1 MTKAVILSP
10 VRTAMQRAS
19 VFLATGLL
27 ACAMGTGQAAEP
39 QRVISLG
46 GTVTEIIYDLGM
58 QDKLVADDQSSL
70 YPEAAT
76 RLPRV
81 GYYRAVPAEGVLSL
95 KPDLVIAS
103 ENAGPAS
110 SLEKVRAVGINVIT
124 VSDKPGIESL
134 YERIGQIAKALSAQA
149 KGDALIRQIQAQV
162 KAAQAAPGASRR
174 AVLILNR
181 TGAKLM
187 AGGDTT
193 ANAIMELAG
202 LENVLKAQRG
212 YKPVS
217 AESLLSLQPEMII
230 VTKASLQAAGGLEK
244 FRADPVIAHTPAAAN
259 GQIVVMDDLLALGM
273 GPRVSEAIEQLK
285 AASNHAR

>member
-1 MTKAVILSP
+1 MKKNVVAGVLSLLMASAVCSG
-10 VRTAMQRAS
+10 A
-19 VFLATGLL
+19 LA
-27 ACAMGTGQAAEP
+27 ADA
-39 QRVISLG
+39 RRIVSLG

-76 RLPRV
+76 KLPRV

-103 ENAGPAS
+103 ENAGPVAA
-110 SLEKVRAVGINVIT
+110 LDKVRSVGVTVVT
-124 VSDKPGIESL
+124 VSDKPSIDSL
-134 YERIGQIAKALSAQA
+134 YERIAQIADALDVPEKGESLTTHIKSTLQQAQA
-149 KGDALIRQIQAQV
+149 V
-162 KAAQAAPGASRR
+162 PSESHR

-193 ANAIMELAG
+193 ASAIMELAG
-202 LENVLKAQRG
+202 LKNVLKSQRG

-217 AESLLSLQPEMII
+217 AESLLALKPEMII
-230 VTKASLQAAGGLEK
+230 VTKGSLEAAGGMDK
-244 FRADPVIAHTPAAAN
+244 FKADPAIAFTPAVKN
-259 GQIVVMDDLLALGM
+259 NRIVVMDDLLALGM
-273 GPRVSEAIEQLK
+273 GPRVSVAISQLK
-285 AASNHAR
+285 AAAGHAN

>member
-1 MTKAVILSP
+1 MKKNVVAGVLFLL
-10 VRTAMQRAS
+10 TAGTVCGGA
-19 VFLATGLL
+19 LA
-27 ACAMGTGQAAEP
+27 ADA
-39 QRVISLG
+39 RRIVSLG

-76 RLPRV
+76 KLPRV

-103 ENAGPAS
+103 ENAGPVAA
-110 SLEKVRAVGINVIT
+110 LDKVRSVGVNVVT
-124 VSDKPGIESL
+124 VSDKPSIDSLYQRIAQIAEALNVPEKGESL
-134 YERIGQIAKALSAQA
+134 SAHIKETLQQAQA
-149 KGDALIRQIQAQV
+149 M
-162 KAAQAAPGASRR
+162 PSESHR

-193 ANAIMELAG
+193 ASAIMELAG
-202 LENVLKAQRG
+202 LQNVLKSQRG

-217 AESLLSLQPEMII
+217 AESLLALKPEMII
-230 VTKASLQAAGGLEK
+230 VTKGSLEAAGGMDK
-244 FRADPVIAHTPAAAN
+244 FKADPAIAFTPAVKN
-259 GQIVVMDDLLALGM
+259 NRIVVMDDLLALGM
-273 GPRVSEAIEQLK
+273 GPRVSVAISQLK
-285 AASNHAR
+285 AAAGHAK

>member
-1 MTKAVILSP
+1 MKKNVVAGVLSLL
-10 VRTAMQRAS
+10 MAS
-19 VFLATGLL
+19 TVCGGALA
-27 ACAMGTGQAAEP
+27 ADA
-39 QRVISLG
+39 RRIVSLG

-76 RLPRV
+76 KLPRV

-103 ENAGPAS
+103 ENAGPVAA
-110 SLEKVRAVGINVIT
+110 LDKVRSVGVNVVT
-124 VSDKPGIESL
+124 VSDKPSIDSL
-134 YERIGQIAKALSAQA
+134 YERIAQIADALNVPEKGESLTTHIKSTLQQAQA
-149 KGDALIRQIQAQV
+149 V
-162 KAAQAAPGASRR
+162 PSESHR

-193 ANAIMELAG
+193 ASAIMELAG
-202 LENVLKAQRG
+202 LKNVLKSQRG

-217 AESLLSLQPEMII
+217 AESLLALKPEMII
-230 VTKASLQAAGGLEK
+230 VTKGSLEAAGGMDK
-244 FRADPVIAHTPAAAN
+244 FKADPAIAFTPAVKN
-259 GQIVVMDDLLALGM
+259 NRIVVMDDLLALGM
-273 GPRVSEAIEQLK
+273 GPRVSVAISQLK
-285 AASNHAR
+285 AAAGHAK

>member
-1 MTKAVILSP
+1 MKKNVVAGVLSLLI
-10 VRTAMQRAS
+10 AS
-19 VFLATGLL
+19 TVCGAALA
-27 ACAMGTGQAAEP
+27 ADA
-39 QRVISLG
+39 RRIVSLG

-76 RLPRV
+76 KLPRV

-103 ENAGPAS
+103 ENAGPVAALDKGRS
-110 SLEKVRAVGINVIT
+110 VGVNVVT
-124 VSDKPGIESL
+124 VSDKPSVDSL
-134 YERIGQIAKALSAQA
+134 YERIAQIADALNVPEKGESLTTHVKSTLQQAQA
-149 KGDALIRQIQAQV
+149 I
-162 KAAQAAPGASRR
+162 PSESHR

-193 ANAIMELAG
+193 ASAIMELAG
-202 LENVLKAQRG
+202 LKNVLKSQRG

-217 AESLLSLQPEMII
+217 AESLLALKPEMII
-230 VTKASLQAAGGLEK
+230 VTKGSLEAAGGMDQFK
-244 FRADPVIAHTPAAAN
+244 ADPAIAFTPAVKN
-259 GQIVVMDDLLALGM
+259 NRIVVMDDLLALGM
-273 GPRVSEAIEQLK
+273 GPRVSVAVSQLK
-285 AASNHAR
+285 AAAGHAN

>member
-1 MTKAVILSP
+1 MKKNVVAGVLFLL
-10 VRTAMQRAS
+10 TAGTVCGGA
-19 VFLATGLL
+19 LA
-27 ACAMGTGQAAEP
+27 ADA
-39 QRVISLG
+39 RRIVSLG

-76 RLPRV
+76 KLPRV

-103 ENAGPAS
+103 ENAGPVAA
-110 SLEKVRAVGINVIT
+110 LDKVRSVGVNVVT
-124 VSDKPGIESL
+124 VSDKPSIDSL
-134 YERIGQIAKALSAQA
+134 YERIAQIAEALNVPEKGESLSAHIKETLQ
-149 KGDALIRQIQAQV
+149 QAQ
-162 KAAQAAPGASRR
+162 AMPSESHR

-193 ANAIMELAG
+193 ASAIMELAG
-202 LENVLKAQRG
+202 LQNVLKSQRG

-217 AESLLSLQPEMII
+217 AESLLALKPEMII
-230 VTKASLQAAGGLEK
+230 VTKGSLEAAGGMDK
-244 FRADPVIAHTPAAAN
+244 FKADPAIAFTPAVKN
-259 GQIVVMDDLLALGM
+259 NRIVVMDDLLALGM
-273 GPRVSEAIEQLK
+273 GPRVSVAISQLK
-285 AASNHAR
+285 AAAGHAK

>member
-1 MTKAVILSP
+1 MKKNVVAGVLS
-10 VRTAMQRAS
+10 
-19 VFLATGLL
+19 LL
-27 ACAMGTGQAAEP
+27 MVSTVCSGAPAADA
-39 QRVISLG
+39 RRIVSLG

-76 RLPRV
+76 KLPRV

-103 ENAGPAS
+103 ENAGPVAA
-110 SLEKVRAVGINVIT
+110 LDKVRSVGVNVVT
-124 VSDKPGIESL
+124 VSDKPSIDSL
-134 YERIGQIAKALSAQA
+134 YERIAQIADALNVPKKGESLTAHIKATLQQAQA
-149 KGDALIRQIQAQV
+149 V
-162 KAAQAAPGASRR
+162 PSESHR

-193 ANAIMELAG
+193 ASAIMELAG
-202 LENVLKAQRG
+202 LKNVLKSQQG

-217 AESLLSLQPEMII
+217 AESLLALKPEMII
-230 VTKASLQAAGGLEK
+230 VTKGSLEAAGGMDK
-244 FRADPVIAHTPAAAN
+244 FKADPAIAFTPAVKN
-259 GQIVVMDDLLALGM
+259 NRIVVMDDLLALGM
-273 GPRVSEAIEQLK
+273 GPRVSVAISQLK
-285 AASNHAR
+285 AAAGHAH

>member
-1 MTKAVILSP
+1 MKKNVVAGVLSLLI
-10 VRTAMQRAS
+10 AS
-19 VFLATGLL
+19 TVCGAALA
-27 ACAMGTGQAAEP
+27 ADA
-39 QRVISLG
+39 RRIVSLG

-76 RLPRV
+76 KLPRV

-103 ENAGPAS
+103 ENAGPVAA
-110 SLEKVRAVGINVIT
+110 LDKVRSVGVNVVT
-124 VSDKPGIESL
+124 VSDKPSVDSL
-134 YERIGQIAKALSAQA
+134 YERIAQIADALNVPEKGESLTTHVKSTLQQAQA
-149 KGDALIRQIQAQV
+149 I
-162 KAAQAAPGASRR
+162 PSESHR

-193 ANAIMELAG
+193 ASAIMELAG
-202 LENVLKAQRG
+202 LKNVLKSQRG

-217 AESLLSLQPEMII
+217 AESLLALKPEMII
-230 VTKASLQAAGGLEK
+230 VTKGSLEAAGGMDQFK
-244 FRADPVIAHTPAAAN
+244 ADPAIAFTPAVKN
-259 GQIVVMDDLLALGM
+259 NRIVVMDDLLALGM
-273 GPRVSEAIEQLK
+273 GPRVSVAVSQLK
-285 AASNHAR
+285 AAAGHAN